1 MCIEFESR
9 ITSIKGFSRG
19 WITGTESVKKD
30 SLFKHTSGDP
40 HLYAKDLQKKKSL
53 GASDFNRA
61 VLSSTKMTEEDKE
74 ILNSQFNTAYYL
86 AKNEQ
91 RTVISLT

>member
-1 MCIEFESR
+1 MQPCVKLKDKVVKLKCKVCIEFENR

-30 SLFKHTSGDP
+30 NLFKHASGDP

-53 GASDFNRA
+53 GASDFNSA
-61 VLSSTKMTEEDKE
+61 VLSSTPIGRDLQK
-74 ILNSQFNTAYYL
+74 
-86 AKNEQ
+86 
-91 RTVISLT
+91 